1 MTLEEIRKEY
11 NKLDHE
17 IFNLAIEKG
26 GSLTWEEYLNAGGNR
41 LEELR
46 IEWDWLSPEESIGD
60 VNRKE
65 VAEKSIGDFLKSVN

>member
-26 GSLTWEEYLNAGGNR
+26 GSLTWEEYLEAGGDRIRELVEEWDKLSPDESIEDANKK
-41 LEELR
+41 ELR
-46 IEWDWLSPEESIGD
+46 EIKITNL
-60 VNRKE
+60 NK
-65 VAEKSIGDFLKSVN
+65 K

>member
-11 NKLDHE
+11 NKLDYE

-26 GSLTWEEYLNAGGNR
+26 GSLTWEEYLEAGGDR
-41 LEELR
+41 LGELVK
-46 IEWDWLSPEESIGD
+46 EWDKLSPEESIGD

-65 VAEKSIGDFLKSVN
+65 VAEKSIGDFLKSAN

>member
-26 GSLTWEEYLNAGGNR
+26 GSLTWEEYLNAGGKR

-46 IEWDWLSPEESIGD
+46 IKWYRLSPEESIGD

-65 VAEKSIGDFLKSVN
+65 VAEKSIGDFLKSAN

>member
-1 MTLEEIRKEY
+1 MTLDEIRKEY

-26 GSLTWEEYLNAGGNR
+26 GSLTWEEYTEAGGTR

-46 IEWDWLSPEESIGD
+46 IEWDRLSPEESIGEA
-60 VNRKE
+60 NRKDM
-65 VAEKSIGDFLKSVN
+65 AEKSIGDFLKSAN

>member
-11 NKLDHE
+11 NKLDLE

-26 GSLTWEEYLNAGGNR
+26 GSLTWEEYLEAGGDR

-46 IEWDWLSPEESIGD
+46 FEWDRLSPEESIGD

-65 VAEKSIGDFLKSVN
+65 VAEKSIGDFLKSAN

>member
-1 MTLEEIRKEY
+1 MILEEIRKEY

-17 IFNLAIEKG
+17 IFNLAIERG

-46 IEWDWLSPEESIGD
+46 IEWDKLSPDESIED

>member
-11 NKLDHE
+11 NRLDHE

-26 GSLTWEEYLNAGGNR
+26 GSLTWDEYLNAGGNR

-46 IEWDWLSPEESIGD
+46 IEWDRLGPEESIGD

-65 VAEKSIGDFLKSVN
+65 VAEKSIGDFLKSAN

>member
-1 MTLEEIRKEY
+1 MELDEIRKEY

-46 IEWDWLSPEESIGD
+46 IEWDQLSPDESIENTNKKELRENP
-60 VNRKE
+60 VNLII
-65 VAEKSIGDFLKSVN
+65 S

>member
-1 MTLEEIRKEY
+1 MELDEIRKEY

-26 GSLTWEEYLNAGGNR
+26 GSLTWEEYLEAGGDR

-46 IEWDWLSPEESIGD
+46 IEWNRLSPEESLGE

-65 VAEKSIGDFLKSVN
+65 ATEKSIDDFLKSAN

>member
-1 MTLEEIRKEY
+1 MELDEIREEY

-26 GSLTWEEYLNAGGNR
+26 GSLTWEEYLNAGGKR

-46 IEWDWLSPEESIGD
+46 IEWDRLSPDESIEDTNKKGIAR
-60 VNRKE
+60 NKNNE
-65 VAEKSIGDFLKSVN
+65 LK

>member
-26 GSLTWEEYLNAGGNR
+26 GSLTWEEYLEAGGDR

-46 IEWDWLSPEESIGD
+46 IEWDRLSPEESIGD
-60 VNRKE
+60 INRKE
-65 VAEKSIGDFLKSVN
+65 VAEKSIGDFLKSAN

>member
-26 GSLTWEEYLNAGGNR
+26 GSLTWEEYLEAGGNR

-46 IEWDWLSPEESIGD
+46 SEWDRLSPEESIGEI
-60 VNRKE
+60 NRKE
-65 VAEKSIGDFLKSVN
+65 VTEKSIDDFLKSAN

>member
-1 MTLEEIRKEY
+1 MTLDEIRKEY

-26 GSLTWEEYLNAGGNR
+26 GSLSWEEYLEAGGDR
-41 LEELR
+41 LEESL
-46 IEWDWLSPEESIGD
+46 GD

-65 VAEKSIGDFLKSVN
+65 VAEKSIGDFLKSAN

>member
-26 GSLTWEEYLNAGGNR
+26 GSLTWEEYLEVGGDR

-46 IEWDWLSPEESIGD
+46 IEWNKLSSD
-60 VNRKE
+60 VTIDEANRQELREIKITNLNN
-65 VAEKSIGDFLKSVN
+65 K

>member
-26 GSLTWEEYLNAGGNR
+26 GSLTWEEYLEVGGDMIRDLTEEWNKLSSDVTIDEANR
-41 LEELR
+41 QELR
-46 IEWDWLSPEESIGD
+46 EIKITNL
-60 VNRKE
+60 NNK
-65 VAEKSIGDFLKSVN
+65 

>member
-11 NKLDHE
+11 NKLDQE
-17 IFNLAIEKG
+17 IYNLAIEKG
-26 GSLTWEEYLNAGGNR
+26 GSLTWEEYLEAGGDR

-46 IEWDWLSPEESIGD
+46 IEWDKLSPEESIGD

-65 VAEKSIGDFLKSVN
+65 ATEKSISDFLKSVK